1 MKKISILLLIIA
13 SYFIFNANQS
23 EKTIDLALM
32 NIEAL
37 AQSEGSL
44 LGECYKYVDSS
55 AGYPSSSIIYCGGI
69 NGCTELQAYSYS
81 NKSVCL

>member
-1 MKKISILLLIIA
+1 MKKISILSFIIA
-13 SYFIFNANQS
+13 SFFITIANQS
-23 EKTIDLALM
+23 KKSADLTLM

-44 LGECYKYVDSS
+44 LGECYKYVDSHG
-55 AGYPSSSIIYCGGI
+55 GYPASSVIYCGGI

-81 NKSVCL
+81 HKSICL

>member
-1 MKKISILLLIIA
+1 MKKISILSFIID
-13 SYFIFNANQS
+13 SFFISTSNQS
-23 EKTIDLALM
+23 KKTTDLTLM

-44 LGECYKYVDSS
+44 LGECYKYVDSH
-55 AGYPSSSIIYCGGI
+55 AGYPGSSVIYCGGV

-81 NKSVCL
+81 NKSICL